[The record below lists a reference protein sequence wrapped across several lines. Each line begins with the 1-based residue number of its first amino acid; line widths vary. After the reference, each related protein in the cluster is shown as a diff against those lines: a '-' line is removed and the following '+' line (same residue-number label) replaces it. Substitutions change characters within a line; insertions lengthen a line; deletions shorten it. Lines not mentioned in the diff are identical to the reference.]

1 MTTTKK
7 TPDGIEM
14 PPPGPDDV
22 LYEKADVYA
31 RIVLNRPTILNAM
44 NKNVQRLLL
53 AAFERAEAD
62 DDVKVVVLTGAGR
75 AFSAGG
81 DLYAYLYPDD
91 EPAPSGFD
99 VQMED
104 MVFPKAGDRR
114 GARPRRRPGVR
125 ARRRVRLHHRR

>member
-1 MTTTKK
+1 MTTPKT
-7 TPDGIEM
+7 TPDGIEI

-62 DDVKVVVLTGAGR
+62 DDVKVVVLTARAGHSPPAATCTPICTPTTSLRR
-75 AFSAGG
+75 AESTC
-81 DLYAYLYPDD
+81 
-91 EPAPSGFD
+91 
-99 VQMED
+99 
-104 MVFPKAGDRR
+104 R
-114 GARPRRRPGVR
+114 
-125 ARRRVRLHHRR
+125 